1 MAQLI
6 NGFPAALGKHTSLL
20 PRWPGFK
27 TEYLKA
33 PWFAP
38 SKLKKKKKK
47 TRKLIKTAQQ
57 PKAKQSGRRTNRKEN
72 PNSHTQEKS

>member
-1 MAQLI
+1 MAQLM

-47 TRKLIKTAQQ
+47 DAEAHKNSTA
-57 PKAKQSGRRTNRKEN
+57 A
-72 PNSHTQEKS
+72 

>member
-1 MAQLI
+1 MAQLM

-38 SKLKKKKKK
+38 SKLKKKKKDAEAHK
-47 TRKLIKTAQQ
+47 NSTA
-57 PKAKQSGRRTNRKEN
+57 A
-72 PNSHTQEKS
+72 

>member
-1 MAQLI
+1 MAQLM

-38 SKLKKKKKK
+38 SKLKKKKK
-47 TRKLIKTAQQ
+47 
-57 PKAKQSGRRTNRKEN
+57 RRG
-72 PNSHTQEKS
+72 SS